1 MLVKK
6 SLSIFQK
13 ERYQN
18 EIRKIL
24 EFTNRLENI
33 KIKEY
38 NDDKFNKPI
47 GKIKGLETTAE

>member
-1 MLVKK
+1 MV
-6 SLSIFQK
+6 
-13 ERYQN
+13 
-18 EIRKIL
+18 

-38 NDDKFNKPI
+38 NDDKFNEPI